1 MKTDIYARV
10 EQLKGLRSSVS
21 LNPNESIDKS
31 SYLQM
36 VDMNIEAL
44 TDILTLIEAVNS
56 DDSETV
62 SNWFE
67 RFKT

>member
-1 MKTDIYARV
+1 
-10 EQLKGLRSSVS
+10 
-21 LNPNESIDKS
+21 
-31 SYLQM
+31 M